1 MQMMTSMSNIQK
13 QQLDGKEHTLDGLHR
28 LGRKIKLLI
37 NKGNILTPVL
47 NIVLLKTS
55 ILA

>member
-1 MQMMTSMSNIQK
+1 MQMMTSMSNFQK
-13 QQLDGKEHTLDGLHR
+13 QQFDGKEHTLDGLHQ